1 MRLISF
7 SVKSSYSNFYLSS
20 SRLIKKAFELKH
32 IHTLYIAM
40 RCVPI
45 DMLLR
50 NSDKTI
56 QLLRFLICHTLYIVV

>member
-32 IHTLYIAM
+32 IHTLYIAT
-40 RCVPI
+40 RFVPI

-56 QLLRFLICHTLYIVV
+56 HLSP

>member
-7 SVKSSYSNFYLSS
+7 SVKS

-50 NSDKTI
+50 NIDKNI
-56 QLLRFLICHTLYIVV
+56 QLLRFFDMSYFIYSSVK